1 MTPQERAERRARVQ
15 AERRAAEERR
25 AREKKERDKFL
36 SFLAL
41 AFPKA
46 IFVDR
51 DQRVPLKIGIAQ
63 DILDKLQGMDA
74 QWNYFNKQRYK
85 MLHNYCHSI
94 PYLEKLAA
102 GVPRVDLEGNVVS
115 EIEEEHRE
123 NARKEIERIRSEIDA
138 SVEKAKRQAAAAK
151 RRAQKNNRR
160 PGGGQRRFNGPNN
173 GGPGGFRPN
182 YNRGGYQQ
190 GGYQQQGGYR
200 QGGYQ
205 QGGYQQGGY
214 QQQGGYR
221 QGGYQQGNRYQQGG
235 YQPQSSG
242 GTYQNRYQQQGATQ
256 DANANGPRVMH
267 RTNRVFTVKKPG
279 ESS

>member
-1 MTPQERAERRARVQ
+1 MNKRAMSAQCLSVSEC
-15 AERRAAEERR
+15 AALR
-25 AREKKERDKFL
+25 
-36 SFLAL
+36 
-41 AFPKA
+41 
-46 IFVDR
+46 
-51 DQRVPLKIGIAQ
+51 GIA
-63 DILDKLQGMDA
+63 IAGIV
-74 QWNYFNKQRYK
+74 
-85 MLHNYCHSI
+85 LHNYCHSI

-190 GGYQQQGGYR
+190 GGYQ
-200 QGGYQ
+200 
-205 QGGYQQGGY
+205 
-214 QQQGGYR
+214 
-221 QGGYQQGNRYQQGG
+221 NRYQQGG

-242 GTYQNRYQQQGATQ
+242 GTYQNRYQQQ
-256 DANANGPRVMH
+256 P
-267 RTNRVFTVKKPG
+267 
-279 ESS
+279 